1 MYQLNYISAK
11 EYQQASEDNVYA
23 KIKSHTAKGNKNSV
37 YSYFTDAL
45 ITQIV
50 ADLQEQKGYTQS
62 QAYQL
67 VYRGGLKIY
76 STQNTKLQKIADSV
90 INNPDNYPVATKFS
104 LEYKLQVTHAD
115 SSSSTYTEINVASY
129 FRKKKKDPTYKTIY
143 NSKKEM
149 KAAVKAF
156 RKSVMKKGDKKKAE
170 SIHYSMEPQL
180 SYSLIDQKT
189 GQVKVLVGGRGQKQD
204 DLRVQ
209 LLRFYLLMLPL
220 LIREV

>member
-1 MYQLNYISAK
+1 MCRFSWNHKNPTYLNPVDYPEANDARRKLILKKMYQLNYISAK

-129 FRKKKKDPTYKTIY
+129 FRKKKKIQLIKRFIIQ
-143 NSKKEM
+143 KEM

-156 RKSVMKKGDKKKAE
+156 RKSVMKKETKEGR
-170 SIHYSMEPQL
+170 IHTLFYGTPAILL
-180 SYSLIDQKT
+180 SH
-189 GQVKVLVGGRGQKQD
+189 
-204 DLRVQ
+204 
-209 LLRFYLLMLPL
+209 
-220 LIREV
+220 

>member
-11 EYQQASEDNVYA
+11 EYQQASENNVYA

-45 ITQIV
+45 ITQVV

-129 FRKKKKDPTYKTIY
+129 FRKKKKIQLIKRFIIQKG
-143 NSKKEM
+143 NESRCKSISKVCNEKGRQKEG
-149 KAAVKAF
+149 
-156 RKSVMKKGDKKKAE
+156 R
-170 SIHYSMEPQL
+170 IHTLFYGTPAILL
-180 SYSLIDQKT
+180 SH
-189 GQVKVLVGGRGQKQD
+189 
-204 DLRVQ
+204 
-209 LLRFYLLMLPL
+209 
-220 LIREV
+220 